1 MSHGFYSQTPFQ
13 QQYPP
18 QQYAQPQTPYPTL
31 DRTLSYSAP
40 GHSPQPASNIGYSAN
55 QNPSTSDLMA
65 AQQHFPASPY
75 PPQAYAP
82 YGQQPAPAAQPA
94 FSPFAQPPAHGYQ
107 QPAAAPTS
115 ASRFQHQHSQS
126 VPASYPQSAA
136 FPPGQPPGGPYGAQP
151 APNGI
156 AGYPPGQIPAAQYG
170 AVPASQQQASFRTTQ
185 SAVPPRN
192 SAFIPPMFGSRAR
205 SAEPLHPH
213 ADLMRAPTVASA
225 RSLDSALV
233 NNRPLPHPAVGTT
246 GSLPSVR
253 ERSSTLEGSPGSKQF
268 TYPGFESPTKTG
280 YIPYNRPSPSSISPA
295 SSSPPKP
302 TYAAQATAN
311 PRTAPFDPFSASRI
325 SQMAS
330 SPPKPAPSFG
340 AQPTAAPA
348 IAPPPPF
355 APTWPQE
362 KAKPDIS
369 VSTSSSSKFTAGLGS
384 SSSSPTRRPNPPFAP
399 NYKRDSSPSLPP
411 YSSSKTM
418 SPPTA
423 RASLPI
429 ETDWEEKAQEWGRER
444 NRAEDAIARAHEVG
458 RSFLQERGV
467 TQPKSEAAA
476 IAEEYLARKGISPTR
491 SNPSPER
498 PTQTVKDY
506 ATTPPTRRF
515 QSPEKGND
523 SWRTSTLGRKDRW
536 AEQKGDYTDQKW
548 TQAARRRGSPERGE
562 SPERHGGY
570 SSPERRTSP
579 ANGNGLPPKPRS
591 QRTFP
596 SDGDYV
602 QHRSKESFK
611 TNGTSRHRHQ
621 FSEPTRSPRNDY
633 NEPPEDDYEDPPPPP
648 DTRRRS
654 QEVGRRSNDEARRSY
669 DEARRS
675 HDEVRRSHDGVER
688 NYDESRRSHDE
699 GKRTYKE
706 DRRSYHEGRRSPD
719 EEPYEYNSFEQA
731 PPSHGNY
738 DTWHA
743 QSRRGQERDS
753 RPIPQDRR
761 SPPRSRQSSPE
772 RPPPRQ
778 PPPPQ
783 QRPSPQPQPQPQPQ
797 PRPSPKT
804 QPSRPQPASPVTSP
818 QGPNGRPPQQS
829 GPPQR
834 QSMAMRMAAQAL
846 ADEGG
851 KPRPSNA
858 PQPRTPVRQETRQ
871 DVYERSPASVGRREL
886 PPRTPSPPPSA
897 TEEEYE
903 EYEEIP
909 PPQWR
914 QPPPPPSPRKEPV
927 NTLPR
932 KGLARVPPPPPP
944 QPPTPVAQEDEYE
957 YEYDEPQWGQPVQ
970 KARLADVPKREPL
983 RENIQPALNRPRP
996 PARRDTSPTR
1006 REPTPMQR
1014 EPTPIQREPTPMQRE
1029 PTPMQ
1034 REPTPIQREPTPLRR
1049 EASRDAALRRPVP
1062 PPPPPPAPMSPPQ
1075 SSQRVSLA
1083 RQPPPPPQAP
1093 QHPQAPQRPQQI
1105 QERPRSVQE
1114 RPRPVQERP
1123 QSIQG
1128 RPQPAQERPPPPIRS
1143 PSPARAPAIAHRDDD
1158 PAPAPGLPSFS
1169 FDLTDEPPAPAGPA
1183 ISVTSPRQPDSTGPR
1198 IEVDGAEPPSINI
1211 VEDSRPQLTNDRSDS
1226 PIRHGS
1232 GLRCAGCSGAIA
1244 GRIVSAMGSRWH
1256 PHCFKCDD
1264 CGTLLEH
1271 VSSYEHDG
1279 RAYCHLDYHDRFA
1292 PRCYHCKTPIVDE
1305 RFIALDDPALGG
1317 QRYYHELHFFCAE
1330 CGDPFLDPS
1339 ASSAAPPAARGQI
1352 FGEGDRDDD
1361 VGFTVFNG
1369 HPYCESCHVRLR
1381 MPRCGSSSK
1390 SGRPGPPGVGCGK
1403 PIREEAIEAL
1413 GRKWHWKCFTCDSC
1427 KKPFEDPSFFQRG
1440 DSAFCDPCY
1449 RILLKNEF

>member
-1 MSHGFYSQTPFQ
+1 M
-13 QQYPP
+13 
-18 QQYAQPQTPYPTL
+18 
-31 DRTLSYSAP
+31 
-40 GHSPQPASNIGYSAN
+40 
-55 QNPSTSDLMA
+55 
-65 AQQHFPASPY
+65 
-75 PPQAYAP
+75 
-82 YGQQPAPAAQPA
+82 
-94 FSPFAQPPAHGYQ
+94 
-107 QPAAAPTS
+107 
-115 ASRFQHQHSQS
+115 
-126 VPASYPQSAA
+126 
-136 FPPGQPPGGPYGAQP
+136 
-151 APNGI
+151 
-156 AGYPPGQIPAAQYG
+156 
-170 AVPASQQQASFRTTQ
+170 
-185 SAVPPRN
+185 
-192 SAFIPPMFGSRAR
+192 
-205 SAEPLHPH
+205 HPH

-233 NNRPLPHPAVGTT
+233 NNRPLPRPAVGTA

-253 ERSSTLEGSPGSKQF
+253 ERTSTIEGSPGNKQF

-302 TYAAQATAN
+302 AYAAQATAN

-330 SPPKPAPSFG
+330 SPPKPASSFG
-340 AQPTAAPA
+340 TQPTVAPA
-348 IAPPPPF
+348 PAPPF
-355 APTWPQE
+355 APTWPQD
-362 KAKPDIS
+362 KAIKPDLS
-369 VSTSSSSKFTAGLGS
+369 LSTSSSSKFTAGLGS

-399 NYKRDSSPSLPP
+399 SYKRDSAPNLPP
-411 YSSSKTM
+411 YSSSRPV

-423 RASLPI
+423 KASLPI
-429 ETDWEEKAQEWGRER
+429 ELDWEERAQEWSRER
-444 NRAEDAIARAHEVG
+444 NRAEDAIARAHEAG
-458 RSFLQERGV
+458 RSFLQERGMS
-467 TQPKSEAAA
+467 QPKSEAAA

-498 PTQTVKDY
+498 PVHTVKDY

-515 QSPEKGND
+515 QSSEKSND

-536 AEQKGDYTDQKW
+536 MEQKGDYTDQKW
-548 TQAARRRGSPERGE
+548 TQAARRRESPERGQSLE
-562 SPERHGGY
+562 RQQSPERQGGY

-579 ANGNGLPPKPRS
+579 ANGTGPPKPRS

-596 SDGDYV
+596 SEGDYV
-602 QHRSKESFK
+602 QHRPKESSR
-611 TNGTSRHRHQ
+611 TNGSSRHRHQ
-621 FSEPTRSPRNDY
+621 FSEPTRSPRNEY
-633 NEPPEDDYEDPPPPP
+633 NEPPDDDYDDPPPEV
-648 DTRRRS
+648 RRRS
-654 QEVGRRSNDEARRSY
+654 QEVGRRSHDEARRSQDDVGRSQ
-669 DEARRS
+669 DEFRRNHDEGRRS
-675 HDEVRRSHDGVER
+675 H
-688 NYDESRRSHDE
+688 NE
-699 GKRTYKE
+699 G
-706 DRRSYHEGRRSPD
+706 RRSYHEGRRTPD
-719 EEPYEYNSFEQA
+719 EEPYEYHSFEQA
-731 PPSHGNY
+731 PPGHGNY

-743 QSRRGQERDS
+743 QSRREQERDS
-753 RPIPQDRR
+753 RSVPQDRR

-772 RPPPRQ
+772 RPPARQ

-783 QRPSPQPQPQPQPQ
+783 QRPSPQPQAQAQPQPQ

-804 QPSRPQPASPVTSP
+804 QPSRPQPTSPVTSP
-818 QGPNGRPPQQS
+818 RGPNGRPPPPPPSS

-858 PQPRTPVRQETRQ
+858 PQPRTAARPETRQ
-871 DVYERSPASVGRREL
+871 DMYERSPAPIGRREP
-886 PPRTPSPPPSA
+886 PPRTPSPPRSEV
-897 TEEEYE
+897 EEEYE
-903 EYEEIP
+903 EYENV

-914 QPPPPPSPRKEPV
+914 EPPPPPSPRKEPV
-927 NTLPR
+927 NASPR

-944 QPPTPVAQEDEYE
+944 QPSTPVIAQEDEYE
-957 YEYDEPQWGQPVQ
+957 CEYDQPQWEQPVQ
-970 KARLADVPKREPL
+970 KTRLADVPKREPL
-983 RENIQPALNRPRP
+983 RENIQPTLTRPRP
-996 PARRDTSPTR
+996 PARRDTSPAR
-1006 REPTPMQR
+1006 REPTPVHR
-1014 EPTPIQREPTPMQRE
+1014 EPTPVYREATPVHREPTPVYRESTPMQRE

-1034 REPTPIQREPTPLRR
+1034 RGPTPVQREPTPVRR
-1049 EASRDAALRRPVP
+1049 EVSRDAALRRPV

-1083 RQPPPPPQAP
+1083 RQPPPPPQVQ
-1093 QHPQAPQRPQQI
+1093 QHPPPPVSQRPQQI
-1105 QERPRSVQE
+1105 QERPQPVQE

-1123 QSIQG
+1123 QSV
-1128 RPQPAQERPPPPIRS
+1128 RARPPPPIRS
-1143 PSPARAPAIAHRDDD
+1143 PSPARAPAITHRDDD

-1169 FDLTDEPPAPAGPA
+1169 FDLADEPPEPVGPA
-1183 ISVTSPRQPDSTGPR
+1183 ISVTSPRKPDPAGPR
-1198 IEVDGAEPPSINI
+1198 IQVDGAEPPSISI
-1211 VEDSRPQLTNDRSDS
+1211 LEDARPQLTNDRSDS
-1226 PIRHGS
+1226 PVRHGG
-1232 GLRCAGCSGAIA
+1232 GLRCAGCGGAIA

-1256 PHCFKCDD
+1256 PHCFKCND

-1279 RAYCHLDYHDRFA
+1279 KAYCHLDYHDRFA

-1369 HPYCESCHVRLR
+1369 HPYCEPCHVRLR

-1390 SGRPGPPGVGCGK
+1390 SGRPGPAGVGCGK

>member
-18 QQYAQPQTPYPTL
+18 QQYAQPPQTPYPTL
-31 DRTLSYSAP
+31 DRTHSYSAP
-40 GHSPQPASNIGYSAN
+40 GRSPQAAPSAPYPTSHN
-55 QNPSTSDLMA
+55 RSTSDLMA
-65 AQQHFPASPY
+65 AQQQYPPGPY
-75 PPQAYAP
+75 PAQPYTP
-82 YGQQPAPAAQPA
+82 YGQQPAPAAQAP
-94 FSPFAQPPAHGYQ
+94 FSPFSQPPVSGYQ
-107 QPAAAPTS
+107 QPATAAS
-115 ASRFQHQHSQS
+115 VGASRFQHQHSQS
-126 VPASYPQSAA
+126 VPATHPQSSA
-136 FPPGQPPGGPYGAQP
+136 FAPGQPPGVAYGAQP
-151 APNGI
+151 GVGQMPNGMG
-156 AGYPPGQIPAAQYG
+156 GYPPAQPPVAQYG
-170 AVPASQQQASFRTTQ
+170 VAASQQPASFRAAQ
-185 SAVPPRN
+185 GAAPPRN
-192 SAFIPPMFGSRAR
+192 AGFVPPTFGSRAR

-213 ADLMRAPTVASA
+213 ADLMRAPTIASA
-225 RSLDSALV
+225 RSLDSAMV
-233 NNRPLPHPAVGTT
+233 NNRPLPHPAAGTT

-253 ERSSTLEGSPGSKQF
+253 ERASTIEGSPGSKQF

-280 YIPYNRPSPSSISPA
+280 YIPYNRPSPSTISPA
-295 SSSPPKP
+295 SGSPPKP
-302 TYAAQATAN
+302 TYAAQPTAN

-330 SPPKPAPSFG
+330 SPPKPAPSFST
-340 AQPTAAPA
+340 QPTVPPVV
-348 IAPPPPF
+348 APPPPF
-355 APTWPQE
+355 APAWPQE
-362 KAKPDIS
+362 KATKPDIS
-369 VSTSSSSKFTAGLGS
+369 LSTSPGSKFTSGLGS

-399 NYKRDSSPSLPP
+399 NYKRESSPSLPP
-411 YSSSKTM
+411 YSSSKMM

-423 RASLPI
+423 KASSPGEI
-429 ETDWEEKAQEWGRER
+429 DWEEKSREWSHER

-458 RSFLQERGV
+458 RSFLQDRGV

-476 IAEEYLARKGISPTR
+476 IAEEYLARKGISPAR

-498 PTQTVKDY
+498 PAHAVKDY

-515 QSPEKGND
+515 QSPEKSND
-523 SWRTSTLGRKDRW
+523 NWRSSTLGRKDRW

-548 TQAARRRGSPERGE
+548 TQAARRRESPERGQ
-562 SPERHGGY
+562 SPERQGGY
-570 SSPERRTSP
+570 SSPERRSSP
-579 ANGNGLPPKPRS
+579 ANGSGLPPKPRS

-602 QHRSKESFK
+602 QHKSKESFRA
-611 TNGTSRHRHQ
+611 NGNSRHQHQ
-621 FSEPTRSPRNDY
+621 FSEPTRSPRNEY
-633 NEPPEDDYEDPPPPP
+633 YEPPEDDYDDPPPPP
-648 DTRRRS
+648 EVRRRS
-654 QEVGRRSNDEARRSY
+654 QEVGRRSH

-675 HDEVRRSHDGVER
+675 HDEARRSHEEV
-688 NYDESRRSHDE
+688 RRGHE
-699 GKRTYKE
+699 
-706 DRRSYHEGRRSPD
+706 EGRRSRDDGRRSYDEGRRTPD
-719 EEPYEYNSFEQA
+719 EEPYEYHSFEQA
-731 PPSHGNY
+731 PPSRGNY

-743 QSRRGQERDS
+743 QSRREQERDS
-753 RPIPQDRR
+753 RPIPQDLRR
-761 SPPRSRQSSPE
+761 SPPHSRQSSPE
-772 RPPPRQ
+772 RPPARQ
-778 PPPPQ
+778 QPPPQ
-783 QRPSPQPQPQPQPQ
+783 QRPPPQPPQPQ

-804 QPSRPQPASPVTSP
+804 QPSRPQTASPVTSP
-818 QGPNGRPPQQS
+818 RGPNGRPPQQS

-851 KPRPSNA
+851 KPQPNNM
-858 PQPRTPVRQETRQ
+858 PQPRTPARPETRQ
-871 DVYERSPASVGRREL
+871 DVYERPPSSVGRRGL
-886 PPRTPSPPPSA
+886 LPRTPSPPRSE
-897 TEEEYE
+897 TEEEDYE
-903 EYEEIP
+903 ET

-927 NTLPR
+927 NTSPR
-932 KGLARVPPPPPP
+932 KGLSRVPPPPPLPP
-944 QPPTPVAQEDEYE
+944 QPSTPVIDQEDEYG
-957 YEYDEPQWGQPVQ
+957 YEYDDPHWEQPVQ
-970 KARLADVPKREPL
+970 KTRLADVVPKREPL
-983 RENIQPALNRPRP
+983 RENIQPTLSRPRP
-996 PARRDTSPTR
+996 PARRDASPAR
-1006 REPTPMQR
+1006 REPTPVH
-1014 EPTPIQREPTPMQRE
+1014 
-1029 PTPMQ
+1029 

-1062 PPPPPPAPMSPPQ
+1062 PPPPPPAPMSPPRSVQ
-1075 SSQRVSLA
+1075 QTPLS
-1083 RQPPPPPQAP
+1083 RQPPPPPQVQQYP
-1093 QHPQAPQRPQQI
+1093 QQVQQRPQQF
-1105 QERPRSVQE
+1105 QERPQSVQE
-1114 RPRPVQERP
+1114 RPP
-1123 QSIQG
+1123 
-1128 RPQPAQERPPPPIRS
+1128 PAQERFQPVQEKPPPPIRS
-1143 PSPARAPAIAHRDDD
+1143 PSPARAPAIMHRDDD

-1169 FDLTDEPPAPAGPA
+1169 FDLADEPPESAGPT
-1183 ISVTSPRQPDSTGPR
+1183 ISVTAPREQDAAGPR
-1198 IEVDGAEPPSINI
+1198 IQVDRADPPSISI
-1211 VEDSRPQLTNDRSDS
+1211 IEDSRPQLGNERSDS
-1226 PIRHGS
+1226 PVRHAS
-1232 GLRCAGCSGAIA
+1232 GLSCAGCGGAIA

-1256 PHCFKCDD
+1256 PHCFKCND

-1279 RAYCHLDYHDRFA
+1279 KAYCHLDYHDRFA

-1352 FGEGDRDDD
+1352 FGEGDGDDD

-1381 MPRCGSSSK
+1381 MPRCGSSAK